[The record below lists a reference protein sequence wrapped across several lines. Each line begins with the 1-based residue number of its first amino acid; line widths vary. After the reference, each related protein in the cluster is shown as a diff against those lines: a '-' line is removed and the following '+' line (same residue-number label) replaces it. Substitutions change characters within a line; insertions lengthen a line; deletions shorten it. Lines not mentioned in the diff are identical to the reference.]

1 MSTRESGP
9 SEQAGQVP
17 ATVPAAGTSA
27 STSAAGVLSRAQSRQ
42 QEPETDR
49 MIKKAPTQHMIIDGF
64 TWHSI
69 SCVCHSCVHNDNA
82 FNVTFN
88 RRDFRPT

>member
-1 MSTRESGP
+1 MSTRESSP
-9 SEQAGQVP
+9 SEQAGQAP
-17 ATVPAAGTSA
+17 ATVPAARASA
-27 STSAAGVLSRAQSRQ
+27 TGVLSRAQPP
-42 QEPETDR
+42 QEAPETDL
-49 MIKKAPTQHMIIDGF
+49 MIKKAPTQHMIMDGF
-64 TWHSI
+64 IWHSI

>member
-1 MSTRESGP
+1 MSIRESGP
-9 SEQAGQVP
+9 SEQAGQAS
-17 ATVPAAGTSA
+17 ATVPAASA
-27 STSAAGVLSRAQSRQ
+27 TGVLSRAQPRR
-42 QEPETDR
+42 EAPEADL
-49 MIKKAPTQHMIIDGF
+49 MIKKAPTQHMIMDGF
-64 TWHSI
+64 IWHSI

>member
-1 MSTRESGP
+1 MSTHESGR
-9 SEQAGQVP
+9 SEQAGQASATAP
-17 ATVPAAGTSA
+17 AVRASA
-27 STSAAGVLSRAQSRQ
+27 TGVLSRPHPRQEAQ
-42 QEPETDR
+42 ETDP
-49 MIKKAPTQHMIIDGF
+49 MIKKAPTEHMIMDGF
-64 TWHSI
+64 IWHSI